1 MNVVFDPTKAAANL
15 KKHGV
20 SFAEAEPVLYD
31 PMALTREDDDAE
43 GEVRFVSV
51 GLGALGRLLTVVWT
65 QRDDTLRL
73 ISARE
78 ATKGERKSYES

>member
-1 MNVVFDPTKAAANL
+1 MDVDFDPKKAASNF

-31 PMALTREDDDAE
+31 SMALTREDNDAE
-43 GEVRFVSV
+43 GEARFVSV
-51 GLGALGRLLTVVWT
+51 GMGALGRVLTVVWALCGET
-65 QRDDTLRL
+65 ARL

-78 ATKGERKSYES
+78 STSNERRAYES

>member
-1 MNVVFDPTKAAANL
+1 MNVEFDPKKAASNF

-31 PMALTREDDDAE
+31 TMALTREDDIAE
-43 GEVRFVSV
+43 SEARFVSV
-51 GLGALGRLLTVVWT
+51 GMGALGRLLTVVWT
-65 QRDDTLRL
+65 LRGETTRL

-78 ATKGERKSYES
+78 ATKNERRAYES